1 MTRSADYTIQGFL
14 YQFNKTLL
22 ELLKEAD
29 DTQIT
34 VEGIIEDIDIENC
47 TGIKAIQC
55 KYHEGQQT
63 FSLSKVYRPLLQMMH
78 HFHINDC
85 LDVSYI
91 LYAHFP
97 SETAVRTREITADE
111 INTVLNS
118 TNRDLA
124 KYIDELRGKVN
135 IDNFL
140 EKFSFQFGE
149 SFESLVNSV
158 YSELKINGF
167 PEYEIETLTY
177 PNAIQEIANLSI
189 QHNVAAR
196 KVTKIQFI
204 EKLKTIRKTA
214 ISRWTLALK
223 TKKQILDA
231 RKKQLKRNLD
241 KNARLRYFIIS
252 PSNIEDFDSEIV
264 LFINDYLDKY
274 HFKTAHIRTPLF
286 CIDCSP
292 DKFDDIRLRIHQKGI
307 VAVDGYVGNYFDK
320 NRFFR
325 DPMVSKVTGQEV
337 KREFR
342 TRLLKLEPNHKLI
355 NEHKCDDL
363 FIIGEQT
370 WEEFDVIDI
379 NVEHLDAS
387 KFNEIRYILGVSD
400 VFN

>member
-22 ELLKEAD
+22 ELLKETD
-29 DTQIT
+29 ETQIT

-55 KYHEGQQT
+55 KYHEGQT
-63 FSLSKVYRPLLQMMH
+63 YSLSKVYKPLLQMMH
-78 HFHINDC
+78 HFYVNDC

-97 SETAVRTREITADE
+97 DQTALGPREITVDE
-111 INTVLNS
+111 INTVLSS
-118 TNRDLA
+118 TNKDLL
-124 KYIDELRGKVN
+124 KYIDEIKGKVD
-135 IDNFL
+135 IDKFL
-140 EKFSFQFGE
+140 ERFSFQFGE
-149 SFESLVNSV
+149 SFANLVNSV
-158 YSELKINGF
+158 QSELKVSGF
-167 PEYEIETLTY
+167 PDSEIETLTY

-189 QHNVAAR
+189 QHNVDER

-231 RKKQLKRNLD
+231 RRKQLKKNLD
-241 KNARLRYFIIS
+241 KNARLRYFVIS
-252 PSNIEDFDSEIV
+252 PSSIEDFDSGIV

-286 CIDCSP
+286 CIDCP
-292 DKFDDIRLRIHQKGI
+292 PEKFDDIRLRIHQKAI
-307 VAVDGYVGNYFDK
+307 VVVDGYIGSYFDK
-320 NRFFR
+320 TRFFR
-325 DPMVSKVTGQEV
+325 DPMVAKVTGQEL

-342 TRLLKLEPNHKLI
+342 ARLLRLESNHEVL

-363 FIIGEQT
+363 FIIGNQT
-370 WEEFDVIDI
+370 WEGFDIIDI
-379 NVEHLDAS
+379 NVEHLAVS
-387 KFNEIRYILGVSD
+387 KLNEIRYVLGVSD

>member
-55 KYHEGQQT
+55 KYHEGQT
-63 FSLSKVYRPLLQMMH
+63 FSLSKVYKPLLQMMH

-97 SETAVRTREITADE
+97 SETDLGPRDVTIDD
-111 INTVLNS
+111 INTVLSS
-118 TNRDLA
+118 TNKDLA
-124 KYIDELRGKVN
+124 KYIDELREKVD
-135 IDNFL
+135 IEKFL
-140 EKFSFQFGE
+140 GRFSFQFGD
-149 SFESLVNSV
+149 SFENLVKSV
-158 YSELKINGF
+158 SSELKANDF
-167 PEYEIETLTY
+167 PEPEIGTLTY

-189 QHNVAAR
+189 KHNVDER
-196 KVTKIQFI
+196 KITKKQFI
-204 EKLKTIRKTA
+204 EKLKAIRTTA

-241 KNARLRYFIIS
+241 KNARLRYFVIS

-264 LFINDYLDKY
+264 MFISDYLDKY

-286 CIDCSP
+286 CINCSSEE
-292 DKFDDIRLRIHQKGI
+292 FDDIRLRIHQKGI
-307 VAVDGYVGNYFDK
+307 VAVDGYIGSHFDK
-320 NRFFR
+320 TRFFR
-325 DPMVSKVTGQEV
+325 EPMVAKVTGPEL

-342 TRLLKLEPNHKLI
+342 IRLLRLESNHEML

-363 FIIGEQT
+363 FIVGDQA
-370 WEEFDVIDI
+370 WDEFDVIDI
-379 NVEHLDAS
+379 NVEHLAVP
-387 KFNEIRYILGVSD
+387 KFNEIRYALGVSD
-400 VFN
+400 VIN

>member
-63 FSLSKVYRPLLQMMH
+63 FSLGQVYKPLLQMMH
-78 HFHINDC
+78 HFHVNDC
-85 LDVSYI
+85 QDVSYI

-97 SETAVRTREITADE
+97 SKTTIGTREVTVDE

-124 KYIDELRGKVN
+124 KYIEELRGKIN
-135 IDNFL
+135 IEGFL
-140 EKFSFQFGE
+140 ERFSFQFGE
-149 SFESLVNSV
+149 SFESLVHSV
-158 YSELKINGF
+158 CSELKTNGF
-167 PEYEIETLTY
+167 PEPEIETLTY
-177 PNAIQEIANLSI
+177 PNAIQEIATLSI
-189 QHNVAAR
+189 QHDVDAR
-196 KVTKIQFI
+196 KVKKIQFI

-252 PSNIEDFDSEIV
+252 PLNIEDFDSEIV

-292 DKFDDIRLRIHQKGI
+292 DKFDDIRFRIHQKGI
-307 VAVDGYVGNYFDK
+307 VAVDGYIGNYFDK
-320 NRFFR
+320 SRFFR
-325 DPMVSKVTGQEV
+325 EPMVSKVTVQEV

-342 TRLLKLEPNHKLI
+342 IRLLRLEPDHKLLD
-355 NEHKCDDL
+355 EHKCDDL
-363 FIIGEQT
+363 FIIGDQT
-370 WEEFDVIDI
+370 WEEFDPIDI
-379 NVEHLDAS
+379 NVEQLAAS
-387 KFNEIRYILGVSD
+387 QFNEIRYVLGVSD

>member
-22 ELLKEAD
+22 ELLKESD
-29 DTQIT
+29 DSQIT

-55 KYHEGQQT
+55 KYHEGQT
-63 FSLSKVYRPLLQMMH
+63 FSLSKVYKPLLQMMH
-78 HFHINDC
+78 HFYVNNCVDI
-85 LDVSYI
+85 SYI

-97 SETAVRTREITADE
+97 SETALGPREVSVDE
-111 INTVLNS
+111 INMVLNS
-118 TNRDLA
+118 SNRDLA
-124 KYIDELRGKVN
+124 KYIDELRGRVD

-140 EKFSFQFGE
+140 ERFSFQFGK
-149 SFESLVNSV
+149 SFENLVNSV
-158 YSELKINGF
+158 HSELKTNGF
-167 PEYEIETLTY
+167 PEHEIETLTY

-189 QHNVAAR
+189 QHNVDSR

-204 EKLKTIRKTA
+204 ERLKTIRKTT

-241 KNARLRYFIIS
+241 KNARLRYFVIS

-292 DKFDDIRLRIHQKGI
+292 EKFDDIRYRIHQKGI
-307 VAVDGYVGNYFDK
+307 VAVDGYIGSHFDK
-320 NRFFR
+320 TRFFR
-325 DPMVSKVTGQEV
+325 EPMVAKVAGQDV

-342 TRLLKLEPNHKLI
+342 TRLLRLESNHMII

-370 WEEFDVIDI
+370 WEEFDMIDI
-379 NVEHLDAS
+379 NIEHLAAS
-387 KFNEIRYILGVSD
+387 KFTEIRYVLGVSD